1 MTIKETYN
9 RLKKKWTRLTN
20 LVSTTETN
28 KIMIILVSFKMVFQ
42 LMYIQLIQCLNS
54 TVRIIDKNT
63 FEVTY
68 VISSKSYKLLVNPY
82 RGPDLILQISDDSG
96 VDVTDRVLPYMGPN
110 YDWHKQPLDPMFF
123 DSAFLTFQ
131 MADGTEQTVFTNIQ
145 STKQVPLPVPT
156 TEPTTEPTTVPRR
169 PSYDDDIDY
178 EYNWTTIAATLAA
191 AALCDVPMRSSFEE
205 KIDTTKND

>member
-1 MTIKETYN
+1 MTIKETFN
-9 RLKKKWTRLTN
+9 RLNKKWTKLTK
-20 LVSTTETN
+20 LVSMMETN

-42 LMYIQLIQCLNS
+42 LMYIQLIQYLNS
-54 TVRIIDKNT
+54 TVRVIDKNT

-110 YDWHKQPLDPMFF
+110 YDWHKQPLDPTFF

-131 MADGTEQTVFTNIQ
+131 MADGTEQTVFTDIV
-145 STKQVPLPVPT
+145 SKQQPPPN
-156 TEPTTEPTTVPRR
+156 PPSR
-169 PSYDDDIDY
+169 PPSPSEREQDY
-178 EYNWTTIAATLAA
+178 SNDSDGEFANYL
-191 AALCDVPMRSSFEE
+191 
-205 KIDTTKND
+205 DTMKND